1 MADFIRK
8 NRFAILIFIILTALF
23 FASRLYNILSLPIFT
38 DEAIYTR
45 WSQIAKNDANWRFI
59 SLTDG
64 KQPMF
69 VWLDI
74 VFMRF
79 INEPLL
85 AGRVVSVVGGFFTMI
100 GLFFLGREVFRNRT
114 VGLASSAAYL
124 AYPFGLVYDR
134 MALYDTLVG
143 TFAVWALYL
152 SIVLVRRLRLDTAL
166 ILGMVTGAGVLTKT
180 SGFFNIYLLPLF
192 LLIFNWNEE
201 RRMVRFLKWIGLSL
215 IVVALTYGYY
225 SIVKLSPFANIIDE
239 KNAIFVYP
247 FKDWLIHPFT
257 FLYGNLVGQ
266 WDWFTKYITPS
277 GIVLIVLSFLISL
290 KYTKEKIL
298 LAIWFLVP
306 FFALALFG
314 RVLYP
319 RFILFM
325 TLSLLPLIGF
335 SIAQL
340 ISIIKNR
347 WLLTLLF
354 LLLLIIP
361 VRADYFILQNFPKTP
376 IPDSDLNQYSN
387 DWPSGDGIKES
398 INFFEEQA
406 KKGKIYIATQG
417 TFGLLPYSFEI
428 YLDRNRN
435 ITIQGFWP
443 IDDNIPDKVLE
454 QSKKLPTYFV
464 FYQPCVKCKGIGIAP
479 ETWKSMELI
488 YQKEKVKGLRYLSLY
503 KITP

>member
-1 MADFIRK
+1 MADFIKK
-8 NRFAILIFIILTALF
+8 NRLTILIFIILTALF

-64 KQPMF
+64 KQPIF
-69 VWLDI
+69 VWLDM

-79 INEPLL
+79 IKEPLL
-85 AGRVVSVVGGFFTMI
+85 AGRMVSVFGGFFTMI
-100 GLFFLGREVFRNRT
+100 GLFFLGREVFYNRLT
-114 VGLASSAAYL
+114 GFASAIAYL
-124 AYPFGLVYDR
+124 VYPFALVYDR

-180 SGFFNIYLLPLF
+180 SGFFSIYLLPLF
-192 LLIFNWNEE
+192 LAIFKWNEE
-201 RRMVRFLKWIGLSL
+201 RKTIRFIRWIGLSL
-215 IVVALTYGYY
+215 IVVVLTYGYY
-225 SIVKLSPFANIIDE
+225 SVLKLSPFANIIDE

-247 FKDWLIHPFT
+247 FRDWLNHPFT

-266 WDWFTKYITPS
+266 WDWLTKYLTPS
-277 GIVLIVLSFLISL
+277 GIVLIILSFLISL
-290 KYTKEKIL
+290 RFLREKML
-298 LAIWFLVP
+298 LVIWFLIP

-325 TLSLLPLIGF
+325 TLALLPLIGF
-335 SIAQL
+335 SITQL
-340 ISIIKNR
+340 INFVKNK

-361 VRADYFILQNFPKTP
+361 LRTDYLILQNFSQAP
-376 IPDSDLNQYSN
+376 IPDSDLNQYNN

-428 YLDRNRN
+428 YLDQNKN

-454 QSKKLPTYFV
+454 TSKKMPTYFL
-464 FYQPCVKCKGIGIAP
+464 FYQPCVKCKGIGLAP
-479 ETWKSMELI
+479 ETWKQMTLI
-488 YQKEKVKGLRYLSLY
+488 YQKEKAKGLRYLSLY
-503 KITP
+503 KVTP

>member
-1 MADFIRK
+1 MVDFVKK
-8 NRFAILIFIILTALF
+8 NRLAILIFTILTALF

-74 VFMRF
+74 VSMR
-79 INEPLL
+79 IIQEPLL
-85 AGRVVSVVGGFFTMI
+85 AGRLVSVFGGFFTMI
-100 GLFFLGREVFRNRT
+100 GLFFLGREVFYNR
-114 VGLASSAAYL
+114 LAGFTSAIAYL
-124 AYPFGLVYDR
+124 IYPFALVYDR

-143 TFAVWALYL
+143 TFAVWALYF

-180 SGFFNIYLLPLF
+180 SGFFNIYLLPFFLF
-192 LLIFNWNEE
+192 IFKWNEK
-201 RRMVRFLKWIGLSL
+201 RKMTRFLRWVGLSS
-215 IVVALTYGYY
+215 IAVVLTYGYY

-247 FKDWLIHPFT
+247 FRDWLIHPFT

-290 KYTKEKIL
+290 KFFREKI
-298 LAIWFLVP
+298 FLVLWFAIP
-306 FFALALFG
+306 FIALALFG

-335 SIAQL
+335 SIYQL
-340 ISIIKNR
+340 IDIVKNK

-361 VRADYFILQNFPKTP
+361 IRVDYFILQKFSQAP

-387 DWPSGDGIKES
+387 DWPSGDGIRES

-406 KKGKIYIATQG
+406 RKGKIYIATQG
-417 TFGLLPYSFEI
+417 TFGLLPYSLEI
-428 YLDRNRN
+428 YLNKNKN

-443 IDDNIPDKVLE
+443 IEENVPDEVIKA
-454 QSKKLPTYFV
+454 SKKMPTYFV
-464 FYQPCVKCKGIGIAP
+464 FYQPCVKCMGIGLAP
-479 ETWKSMELI
+479 ETWKSIGLI
-488 YQKEKVKGLRYLSLY
+488 YQKEKAKGLRFFSIY